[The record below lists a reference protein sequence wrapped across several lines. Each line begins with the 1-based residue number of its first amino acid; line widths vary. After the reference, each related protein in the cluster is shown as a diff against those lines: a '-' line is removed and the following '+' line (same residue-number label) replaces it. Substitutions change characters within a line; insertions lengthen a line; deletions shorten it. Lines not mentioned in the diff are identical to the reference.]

1 MSITM
6 TLEDNIDVSRGDMI
20 VRTGNMPE
28 ISQDI
33 DAMVC
38 WMDEKNPIRINGKYT
53 LIHTSR
59 NCRCIIKEVV
69 YKMDVN
75 NLHKLEDDKEI
86 HLNDIGRIRLRT
98 TQPIF
103 FDAYNRNRITGSFI
117 LVDEGSNVTV
127 GACMIRS

>member
-1 MSITM
+1 
-6 TLEDNIDVSRGDMI
+6 
-20 VRTGNMPE
+20 
-28 ISQDI
+28 
-33 DAMVC
+33 
-38 WMDEKNPIRINGKYT
+38 
-53 LIHTSR
+53 
-59 NCRCIIKEVV
+59 
-69 YKMDVN
+69 MDVN

-117 LVDEGSNVTV
+117 LVDEASNVTV

>member
-1 MSITM
+1 
-6 TLEDNIDVSRGDMI
+6 MI

-59 NCRCIIKEVV
+59 NCRCIIKEIV

-75 NLHKLEDDKEI
+75 NLHKLADDKEI
-86 HLNDIGRIRLRT
+86 RLNDIGRIRLRT
-98 TQPIF
+98 TQPLF

-117 LVDEGSNVTV
+117 LVDEATNVTV